1 MRLCMASA
9 DGETAPALTVGMPL
23 PRPSSSA
30 SSQALSL
37 TGECDLGVRGVVRYT
52 PHSRRPPVPTAL
64 TATLWD
70 APQHSETPQPG
81 AGAAV
86 LQSWVDLLDQAAGSS
101 ACVAGDLESMSE
113 EGGFMLCCRVRTLST
128 NCVRCAWLA
137 PVLDTTM
144 HADSPFNKLKAALHS
159 SGSPVQGSDIP
170 HETLTEDGLKRLLV
184 DHRRL
189 EQFIGR
195 AFKFPSVDS
204 PDGIPIADRH
214 VPILAANVLAI
225 LSRGRWLVAVVVHSA
240 SVT

>member
-23 PRPSSSA
+23 PRPNSSA

-37 TGECDLGVRGVVRYT
+37 TGECDLGVRVFVRYT

>member
-1 MRLCMASA
+1 M
-9 DGETAPALTVGMPL
+9 T
-23 PRPSSSA
+23 
-30 SSQALSL
+30 
-37 TGECDLGVRGVVRYT
+37 
-52 PHSRRPPVPTAL
+52 
-64 TATLWD
+64 
-70 APQHSETPQPG
+70 
-81 AGAAV
+81 V
-86 LQSWVDLLDQAAGSS
+86 LQTWVDLLDQTAGSS
-101 ACVAGDLESMSE
+101 VPRVWETMSE